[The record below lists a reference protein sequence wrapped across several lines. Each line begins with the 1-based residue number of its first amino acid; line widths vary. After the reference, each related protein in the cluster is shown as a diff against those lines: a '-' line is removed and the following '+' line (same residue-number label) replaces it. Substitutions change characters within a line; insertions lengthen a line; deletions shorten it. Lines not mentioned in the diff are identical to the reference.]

1 MFKKLLFATTASPV
15 CDNAAKVAFDLE
27 MKWEAKLLILH
38 VLGVPGRSF
47 SLQFTDVRTGERE
60 EISQDYNE
68 WVKEEM
74 NNTYG
79 KLLEDSNA
87 SIVTAIGDPYR
98 EILRLARKEDA
109 DMIIM
114 GAHSR
119 EEDVGATKHRSV
131 AGSTMRKVAKAA
143 RCAVVVVN
151 RPCTTCWRLFSNIVV
166 GTDFSKA
173 SFSAFLWAF
182 KLAREVGAN
191 LHIFHAIDITAE
203 GLTLPAGQTT
213 IEQRVKEAR
222 RRIEQTYI
230 PKLQGYDK
238 YSMEVWEGIP
248 YVEIL
253 KFARERQADLIVM
266 AHHTREIDPEEAERP
281 LIFPIEVGIEDQF
294 RRGAAEKPA
303 IRLDLV
309 LELSW
314 RPPGIAERQ
323 QSIFRSVADG
333 DRLQDLLGFPVRER
347 RVFLL
352 RHRLVHDAVCV
363 GRQRVVGR
371 GVEHGHLRTE
381 RLGERDR
388 VRDGL
393 LGELRSVGGDEDVL
407 VHAFSFSWEFLR
419 NSSYATRHRAR

>member
-1 MFKKLLFATTASPV
+1 MFKKLLFATTASPG

-38 VLGVPGRSF
+38 VMGVPGRSF

-60 EISQDYNE
+60 DINPDYVE

-98 EILRLARKEDA
+98 EILRLARKEDV

-119 EEDVGATKHRSV
+119 EEDVGATKHRAV

-173 SFSAFLWAF
+173 SFAAFLWAF

-266 AHHTREIDPEEAERP
+266 AHHTREIDPEEAELGSTVEQVVLR
-281 LIFPIEVGIEDQF
+281 
-294 RRGAAEKPA
+294 AACPVASVTHPDKVA
-303 IRLDLV
+303 DLV
-309 LELSW
+309 
-314 RPPGIAERQ
+314 
-323 QSIFRSVADG
+323 
-333 DRLQDLLGFPVRER
+333 
-347 RVFLL
+347 
-352 RHRLVHDAVCV
+352 
-363 GRQRVVGR
+363 
-371 GVEHGHLRTE
+371 
-381 RLGERDR
+381 
-388 VRDGL
+388 
-393 LGELRSVGGDEDVL
+393 
-407 VHAFSFSWEFLR
+407 
-419 NSSYATRHRAR
+419 

>member
-38 VLGVPGRSF
+38 VMGVPGRSF
-47 SLQFTDVRTGERE
+47 SLQFTDVRTGQRE
-60 EISQDYNE
+60 DINPDYVE

-98 EILRLARKEDA
+98 EILRLARKEDV

-114 GAHSR
+114 GAHAR

-182 KLAREVGAN
+182 KLAREVGAK
-191 LHIFHAIDITAE
+191 LHIFNAIDITAE

-213 IEQRVKEAR
+213 IEQRIKESR

-253 KFARERQADLIVM
+253 KFARDRQADLIVM
-266 AHHTREIDPEEAERP
+266 AHHTREIDPEEAELGSTVEQVVLR
-281 LIFPIEVGIEDQF
+281 
-294 RRGAAEKPA
+294 AACPVASVTHPDKVA
-303 IRLDLV
+303 DLV
-309 LELSW
+309 
-314 RPPGIAERQ
+314 
-323 QSIFRSVADG
+323 
-333 DRLQDLLGFPVRER
+333 
-347 RVFLL
+347 
-352 RHRLVHDAVCV
+352 
-363 GRQRVVGR
+363 
-371 GVEHGHLRTE
+371 
-381 RLGERDR
+381 
-388 VRDGL
+388 
-393 LGELRSVGGDEDVL
+393 
-407 VHAFSFSWEFLR
+407 
-419 NSSYATRHRAR
+419 

>member
-27 MKWEAKLLILH
+27 VKWEAKLLILH
-38 VLGVPGRSF
+38 VMGVPGRAF
-47 SLQFTDVRTGERE
+47 SLQFTDVRTGQRE
-60 EISQDYNE
+60 DISPDYVE

-87 SIVTAIGDPYR
+87 EIVTAIGDPYR
-98 EILRLARKEDA
+98 EILRLARKEDV

-119 EEDVGATKHRSV
+119 EEDIGATKHRSV
-131 AGSTMRKVAKAA
+131 TGSTMRKVAKAA

-182 KLAREVGAN
+182 KLAREVGAK
-191 LHIFHAIDITAE
+191 LHIFHSIDITAE

-253 KFARERQADLIVM
+253 KFARDRQADLIVM
-266 AHHTREIDPEEAERP
+266 AHHTREIDPEEAELGSTVEQVVLR
-281 LIFPIEVGIEDQF
+281 
-294 RRGAAEKPA
+294 AACPVASVTHPDKVA
-303 IRLDLV
+303 DLV
-309 LELSW
+309 
-314 RPPGIAERQ
+314 
-323 QSIFRSVADG
+323 
-333 DRLQDLLGFPVRER
+333 
-347 RVFLL
+347 
-352 RHRLVHDAVCV
+352 
-363 GRQRVVGR
+363 
-371 GVEHGHLRTE
+371 
-381 RLGERDR
+381 
-388 VRDGL
+388 
-393 LGELRSVGGDEDVL
+393 
-407 VHAFSFSWEFLR
+407 
-419 NSSYATRHRAR
+419 

>member
-1 MFKKLLFATTASPV
+1 MFKKLLFATTASPG

-38 VLGVPGRSF
+38 VMGVPGRSF

-60 EISQDYNE
+60 DINPDYVE

-98 EILRLARKEDA
+98 EILRLARKEDV

-182 KLAREVGAN
+182 KLAREVGAK
-191 LHIFHAIDITAE
+191 LHIFNAIDITAE

-253 KFARERQADLIVM
+253 KFARDRQADLIVM
-266 AHHTREIDPEEAERP
+266 AHHTREIDPEEAELGSTVEQVVLR
-281 LIFPIEVGIEDQF
+281 
-294 RRGAAEKPA
+294 AACPVASVTHPDKVA
-303 IRLDLV
+303 DLV
-309 LELSW
+309 
-314 RPPGIAERQ
+314 
-323 QSIFRSVADG
+323 
-333 DRLQDLLGFPVRER
+333 
-347 RVFLL
+347 
-352 RHRLVHDAVCV
+352 
-363 GRQRVVGR
+363 
-371 GVEHGHLRTE
+371 
-381 RLGERDR
+381 
-388 VRDGL
+388 
-393 LGELRSVGGDEDVL
+393 
-407 VHAFSFSWEFLR
+407 
-419 NSSYATRHRAR
+419 

>member
-27 MKWEAKLLILH
+27 MKWEAKLFILH
-38 VLGVPGRSF
+38 VMGVPGRSF

-60 EISQDYNE
+60 DINPDYAE

-98 EILRLARKEDA
+98 EILRLARKEDV

-131 AGSTMRKVAKAA
+131 TGSTMRKVAKAA

-213 IEQRVKEAR
+213 IEQRIKEAR

-238 YSMEVWEGIP
+238 VHMEVWEGIP

-266 AHHTREIDPEEAERP
+266 AHHTREIDPEEAELGSTVEQVVLR
-281 LIFPIEVGIEDQF
+281 
-294 RRGAAEKPA
+294 AACPVASVTHPDK
-303 IRLDLV
+303 
-309 LELSW
+309 
-314 RPPGIAERQ
+314 
-323 QSIFRSVADG
+323 VAD
-333 DRLQDLLGFPVRER
+333 L
-347 RVFLL
+347 
-352 RHRLVHDAVCV
+352 A
-363 GRQRVVGR
+363 
-371 GVEHGHLRTE
+371 
-381 RLGERDR
+381 
-388 VRDGL
+388 
-393 LGELRSVGGDEDVL
+393 
-407 VHAFSFSWEFLR
+407 
-419 NSSYATRHRAR
+419 